1 MRGRILWSFLTKS
14 IIVDLRHVDDIILE
28 PEDTRTAD
36 ATAHSS
42 CNSSSAKPTIAD
54 LWHAQS
60 KMQGSRLLFIILL
73 LVRIIT
79 EEKDC

>member
-1 MRGRILWSFLTKS
+1 MRGRILWSFLRKS
-14 IIVDLRHVDDIILE
+14 IVDLRHVDDIILE

-36 ATAHSS
+36 ATTHFS